1 MVVLF
6 SRWPA
11 PHGADW
17 LLAPQFSTVFSVKTP
32 QAGPLDRPGYGPQPT
47 ATPRL
52 LLSRA
57 QGRVLTALGRSEQPV
72 TMAALSTTT
81 GLHANTLR
89 DHLDALEHAGLVR
102 RHTAAP
108 QGPGRP
114 RALYEVVAAGA
125 AHVEYAGLAT
135 VLASTIRRTSDDPR
149 VAATLAG
156 SQWGQELAA
165 AHGRP
170 AQADGPGARRE
181 VVAVLDE
188 LGFAPDGDQDNSVVR
203 LTRCPLL
210 DTARRFPDVVCAVH
224 LGIVQGALAEYGADP
239 DAAELYPFSEPG
251 ACRLEL
257 DRLPSAP
264 VR

>member
-1 MVVLF
+1 
-6 SRWPA
+6 
-11 PHGADW
+11 
-17 LLAPQFSTVFSVKTP
+17 
-32 QAGPLDRPGYGPQPT
+32 
-47 ATPRL
+47 
-52 LLSRA
+52 
-57 QGRVLTALGRSEQPV
+57 
-72 TMAALSTTT
+72 MAALSSAT

-89 DHLDALEHAGLVR
+89 DHLEALEQAGLVR

-114 RALYEVVAAGA
+114 RALYEVVGA
-125 AHVEYAGLAT
+125 DATHVEYADLAT

-149 VAATLAG
+149 LAATLAG

-165 AHGRP
+165 SHGRP
-170 AQADGPGARRE
+170 ARADGPGARRE

-188 LGFAPDGDQDNSVVR
+188 LGFAPEADQDNSVVR

-224 LGIVQGALAEYGADP
+224 LGIVQGALGEYGADP
-239 DAAELYPFSEPG
+239 DSAELHPFSDPG

-257 DRLPSAP
+257 DRRTSAP